1 MKKFIVKEE
10 VVQALNSNEYVTSVH
25 VSEVSFINT
34 TLLIE
39 TSESGTASRS
49 NKESDF
55 AVAKFTAQ
63 CGLSPNS
70 SSVDVKSLI
79 TESFSQ
85 FLNTTVHLEMEGI
98 IYISE
103 AYKQKFQK
111 HFKIMNDERFMAP
124 PNATEFERI
133 MTDENKSYCR
143 NENQWTPWYS
153 TDNATNGS
161 DFEILTNH
169 VNIYRFFEILKLD
182 FDKYKSSIIIIS
194 VFSVCSNPTH
204 VDAREKL
211 SKYSWTGSKA
221 HLIFDNTP
229 KFGDTPNETRSWSW
243 GISRKFG

>member
-1 MKKFIVKEE
+1 M
-10 VVQALNSNEYVTSVH
+10 H

-39 TSESGTASRS
+39 TSESGTARRS
-49 NKESDF
+49 NKESDL
-55 AVAKFTAQ
+55 AVAEFTAQ

-103 AYKQKFQK
+103 AHKQKFQK

-133 MTDENKSYCR
+133 MTDEKKSYCR

-153 TDNATNGS
+153 TDNAANGS

-169 VNIYRFFEILKLD
+169 VNIYRFF
-182 FDKYKSSIIIIS
+182 
-194 VFSVCSNPTH
+194 
-204 VDAREKL
+204 
-211 SKYSWTGSKA
+211 
-221 HLIFDNTP
+221 
-229 KFGDTPNETRSWSW
+229 
-243 GISRKFG
+243 